1 MIIVIGTRF
10 VSLASVMC
18 AFMYPLMV
26 RAFANDGLNVAMAV
40 LTALAVVFM
49 HRGNLKRLW
58 EGKENKIDLSKIS
71 KKKKGE
77 SEEPSDG
84 DEA

>member
-1 MIIVIGTRF
+1 
-10 VSLASVMC
+10 MC
-18 AFMYPLMV
+18 AFMYPLMI

-40 LTALAVVFM
+40 LSALAVVFM
-49 HRGNLKRLW
+49 HRENLKRLW
-58 EGKENKIDLSKIS
+58 NGKESKIDLSKIS

-77 SEEPSDG
+77 DVESSDG